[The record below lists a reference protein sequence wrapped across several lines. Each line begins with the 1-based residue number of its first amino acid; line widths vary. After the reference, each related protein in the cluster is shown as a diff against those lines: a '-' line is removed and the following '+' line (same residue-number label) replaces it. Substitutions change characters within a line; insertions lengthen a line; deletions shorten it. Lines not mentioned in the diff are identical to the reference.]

1 MTKRNSF
8 KIFLAVQNALFL
20 RELAMRFSSGRMG
33 FFWTF
38 VEPFFQIMVFVFIKL
53 TLFDSGAN
61 DFDFAV
67 FLALNFTAFNMFKHI
82 VMKSSTAF
90 KANKALFVYKQVKPI
105 DTIIARMMVEV
116 FITAVIIIVFL
127 CLGFYFGFDMEIKD
141 LTMVT
146 LGFFALLIFSFSVS
160 LVIAVANT
168 FVDSIGKLIGF
179 LLTGLMFGSAV
190 FYNVAVLP
198 LELQTLI
205 LYNPL
210 AHFLEIIHGFYFHT
224 LDDSM
229 VSYSY
234 ILLWTLSLLYIGLWF
249 YVKLEKRILSV

>member
-20 RELAMRFSSGRMG
+20 RELSMRFSSGRMG

-53 TLFDSGAN
+53 TLFNSGSN

-82 VMKSSTAF
+82 VMKSATAF

-105 DTIIARMMVEV
+105 DTIIARMMVEI
-116 FITAVIIIVFL
+116 FITAIIIIVFL
-127 CLGFYFGFDMEIKD
+127 FLGFYFEFDMEVKD

-146 LGFFALLIFSFSVS
+146 LGFIALVLFSFSFA
-160 LVIAVANT
+160 LVIAVVNA
-168 FVDSIGKLIGF
+168 FVDSVGKLIGF
-179 LLTGLMFGSAV
+179 LLTGLMFGSAI

-198 LELQTLI
+198 LEMQTLL

-210 AHFLEIIHGFYFHT
+210 VHFMEMIHGFYFYA
-224 LDDSM
+224 LDDTL

-234 ILLWTLSLLYIGLWF
+234 MLLWTIALLYIGLWL